1 MHSFD
6 EAVFE
11 SVAADHPWASVLLHH
26 LRADAT
32 LLSRCGR
39 TGFAF
44 RPLLVH
50 GAKADVRQRSLFAAV
65 AERAGVACEIY
76 SLHEASRGEWK
87 GAASRRAIRV
97 FEDVERWPRE
107 ALNEIEAMLRAG
119 WDEEVLPVFV
129 AARANDVPGRISAM
143 LADAPIGEAAR
154 HPAEMAKLVSADV
167 AAALLKE
174 LKVAVARRGVAS
186 AALGSLFGSMNHP
199 VEPEEM
205 RSIGLRALTE
215 IANWDDLAA
224 FACYATRSL
233 GASQLGE
240 RPTRIVVRE
249 IGGANDSRGIVDI
262 YAPLTRPLPLGG
274 GQLDPKEI
282 AAELMDEMPWF
293 RNAIRHLENDLR
305 IAHFADR
312 PYLKFR
318 PLLLVGPAG
327 VGKSRFARRLAQI
340 AGVGYRYLNAGGKSS
355 GADFVGNGR
364 SHDAPTPCAPA
375 ETIFRSRFANPIMFI
390 DEIDKA
396 AKNLAAG
403 KLEDALLAVL
413 EPETARRYYDEC
425 LQADIDLFYVNYMLA
440 ANDRMNINDIMR
452 SRVSVETVEKP
463 PADAF
468 PQIARSIM
476 NEVAADYGLDRSTL
490 PGAAEFKKAEFE
502 FKAGR
507 SIREIKRMMIDLL
520 PGVLGVRLGSHAR
533 GSIDEAA

>member
-6 EAVFE
+6 
-11 SVAADHPWASVLLHH
+11 AAALSNAHPWTAELVAH
-26 LRADAT
+26 LSADAAM
-32 LLSRCGR
+32 LARCGR
-39 TGFAF
+39 AGFAF

-50 GAKADVRQRSLFAAV
+50 GCRSDVRHRAFFGALADAVGLGISVFAPGDALKQ
-65 AERAGVACEIY
+65 AWRARPEGREI
-76 SLHEASRGEWK
+76 G
-87 GAASRRAIRV
+87 I

-107 ALNEIEAMLRAG
+107 ALEAIEADLRSG
-119 WDEEVLPVFV
+119 WPDDRLPVFV
-129 AARANDVPGRISAM
+129 AGRENDVPARIASLLASAPM
-143 LADAPIGEAAR
+143 GDAYEHPSAFRRLVGAEAA
-154 HPAEMAKLVSADV
+154 AGLVRELNVSDTRRPLV
-167 AAALLKE
+167 QAALLA
-174 LKVAVARRGVAS
+174 LFAS
-186 AALGSLFGSMNHP
+186 PGCPMDP
-199 VEPEEM
+199 VEM
-205 RSIGLRALTE
+205 RALGLRALTDIE
-215 IANWDDLAA
+215 DWTDVDAFRGYVERRAA
-224 FACYATRSL
+224 L
-233 GASQLGE
+233 GGGAVRAS
-240 RPTRIVVRE
+240 TIVVRE

-274 GQLDPKEI
+274 GHLDPGAI

-293 RNAIRHLENDLR
+293 RHAIARLENDLR
-305 IAHFADR
+305 IAHFAAR

-364 SHDAPTPCAPA
+364 SHEAPTPCAPA
-375 ETIFRSRFANPIMFI
+375 EAIFRSRFANPIMFI

-425 LQADIDLFYVNYMLA
+425 LQSDIDLFYVNYMLA

-463 PADAF
+463 PSDAF
-468 PQIARSIM
+468 PQIAKSVM
-476 NEVAADYGLDRSTL
+476 KEVAIDYGLDASAM
-490 PGAAEFKKAEFE
+490 PGPAEFKTAEYE

-507 SIREIKRMMIDLL
+507 SIREIKRIMIDQL
-520 PGVLGVRLGSHAR
+520 PRILGSRDGAAFAAPAL
-533 GSIDEAA
+533 EAAE

>member
-1 MHSFD
+1 
-6 EAVFE
+6 
-11 SVAADHPWASVLLHH
+11 
-26 LRADAT
+26 
-32 LLSRCGR
+32 
-39 TGFAF
+39 
-44 RPLLVH
+44 
-50 GAKADVRQRSLFAAV
+50 
-65 AERAGVACEIY
+65 
-76 SLHEASRGEWK
+76 
-87 GAASRRAIRV
+87 
-97 FEDVERWPRE
+97 
-107 ALNEIEAMLRAG
+107 
-119 WDEEVLPVFV
+119 
-129 AARANDVPGRISAM
+129 
-143 LADAPIGEAAR
+143 
-154 HPAEMAKLVSADV
+154 
-167 AAALLKE
+167 
-174 LKVAVARRGVAS
+174 
-186 AALGSLFGSMNHP
+186 
-199 VEPEEM
+199 
-205 RSIGLRALTE
+205 
-215 IANWDDLAA
+215 
-224 FACYATRSL
+224 
-233 GASQLGE
+233 
-240 RPTRIVVRE
+240 
-249 IGGANDSRGIVDI
+249 
-262 YAPLTRPLPLGG
+262 
-274 GQLDPKEI
+274 LDPKEI

-340 AGVGYRYLNAGGKSS
+340 AGVGYRYLKAGGKSS

>member
-1 MHSFD
+1 MHSLD
-6 EAVFE
+6 
-11 SVAADHPWASVLLHH
+11 AAALTTAHPWTAELVGH
-26 LRADAT
+26 LDADAAM
-32 LLSRCGR
+32 LRRCGR
-39 TGFAF
+39 EGFAF

-50 GAKADVRQRSLFAAV
+50 GCRADVRHRAFFGDLAAAV
-65 AERAGVACEIY
+65 DLGLAVFTPGDAADQDWRASPKRREI
-76 SLHEASRGEWK
+76 R
-87 GAASRRAIRV
+87 I

-107 ALNEIEAMLRAG
+107 ALTAIEAVLRSG
-119 WDEEVLPVFV
+119 WPEDVLPVFV
-129 AARANDVPGRISAM
+129 AGRENDVPARVASL
-143 LADAPIGEAAR
+143 LASAPIGDAFAHPEAFR
-154 HPAEMAKLVSADV
+154 RLVGAEA
-167 AAALLKE
+167 AAALVRE
-174 LKVAVARRGVAS
+174 LRVPDTRRLQVHDALLALFAS
-186 AALGSLFGSMNHP
+186 PGCALDP
-199 VEPEEM
+199 IEM
-205 RSIGLRALTE
+205 RALGLRALTD
-215 IANWDDLAA
+215 IDDWSDVAA
-224 FACYATRSL
+224 FRNYLERRSGQAGIAL
-233 GASQLGE
+233 RAS
-240 RPTRIVVRE
+240 TVVVRE

-274 GQLDPKEI
+274 GQLDPGEI

-293 RNAIRHLENDLR
+293 RHAIARLENDMR
-305 IAHFADR
+305 IAHFAER

-364 SHDAPTPCAPA
+364 SHEAPTPCAPA
-375 ETIFRSRFANPIMFI
+375 EAIFRSRFANPIMFI

-425 LQADIDLFYVNYMLA
+425 LQSDIDLFYVNYMLA

-463 PADAF
+463 PSDAF
-468 PQIARSIM
+468 PQIARSVM
-476 NEVAADYGLDRSTL
+476 KEVAIDYGLDASNM
-490 PGAAEFKKAEFE
+490 PGPAEFKTAEYE

-507 SIREIKRMMIDLL
+507 SIREIKRIMIDQL
-520 PGVLGVRLGSHAR
+520 PRILGAKAGSR
-533 GSIDEAA
+533 PK

>member
-6 EAVFE
+6 A
-11 SVAADHPWASVLLHH
+11 SGLSSAHPWAEDLVRH
-26 LRADAT
+26 LASDAAM
-32 LLSRCGR
+32 LRRCGR
-39 TGFAF
+39 DGFAF

-50 GAKADVRQRSLFAAV
+50 GARTDARHRALFLGLAREVGMGFRAISGID
-65 AERAGVACEIY
+65 AGERAWRSPADRREIV
-76 SLHEASRGEWK
+76 L
-87 GAASRRAIRV
+87 

-107 ALNEIEAMLRAG
+107 VLTAIETDLRTEWPDG
-119 WDEEVLPVFV
+119 VLPVFV
-129 AARANDVPGRISAM
+129 SARENDVPARIAAM
-143 LADAPIGEAAR
+143 LASARMGDALGHPEAFSRIASAEVVAGLVRELRVSGDRQAQVEAALAALYGAPGCGPD
-154 HPAEMAKLVSADV
+154 PAEMRA
-167 AAALLKE
+167 
-174 LKVAVARRGVAS
+174 
-186 AALGSLFGSMNHP
+186 M
-199 VEPEEM
+199 
-205 RSIGLRALTE
+205 GLRALTDIE
-215 IANWDDLAA
+215 DWNDIPSFEGYVRKRLSE
-224 FACYATRSL
+224 TQSVVR
-233 GASQLGE
+233 AS
-240 RPTRIVVRE
+240 TIVVRE
-249 IGGANDSRGIVDI
+249 IGGANDARGIVDI
-262 YAPLTRPLPLGG
+262 YAALTRPLPLGG
-274 GQLDPKEI
+274 GHLDPADI

-293 RNAIRHLENDLR
+293 RHAIARLRNDMR
-305 IAHFADR
+305 IAHFAER

-340 AGVGYRYLNAGGKSS
+340 GGVGYRYLNAGGKSS

-364 SHDAPTPCAPA
+364 SHEAPTPCAPA
-375 ETIFRSRFANPIMFI
+375 EAIFRSRYANPIMFI

-463 PADAF
+463 PSDAF

-476 NEVAADYGLDRSTL
+476 KEVAIDYGLDAAAM
-490 PGAAEFKKAEFE
+490 PGPAEFRTAEYE

-507 SIREIKRMMIDLL
+507 SIREIKRIMIDLL
-520 PGVLGVRLGSHAR
+520 PDILDGKAGASLRAPAL
-533 GSIDEAA
+533 EAAE